1 MIEKRLLQTERL
13 DFSQLNIRA
22 NAHFAGIVRASCMK
36 SPSVSPSGLTPW
48 IFTVNRQKILTSRSI
63 HCIMKPSKGEKEA
76 GGRSDRRLRKGGGRR
91 KPLRT
96 RKGGESDGTLS
107 LRKESDEN

>member
-22 NAHFAGIVRASCMK
+22 NAHFAGIVRASYMK

-48 IFTVNRQKILTSRSI
+48 IFTVNRQKILTSQTI
-63 HCIMKPSKGEKEA
+63 CCIMKASKGGKKRPADEV
-76 GGRSDRRLRKGGGRR
+76 
-91 KPLRT
+91 T
-96 RKGGESDGTLS
+96 GTCA
-107 LRKESDEN
+107 